1 MRKRLYLVLLG
12 LLSVWL
18 GVAAQTGTDTR
29 TEVTSVTATS
39 NISELIGDGKSVT
52 KPTITVSDGS
62 VAYIR
67 VYDRWEKKNAAGE
80 WETYTGSTF
89 TAGTY
94 RLRSQLRIDGSYA
107 TTHKLAENVSL
118 TVDGKAWK
126 VGTPYV
132 GPDKSYVGVAS
143 PEIVVEKDED
153 PREKVKSVTATSDI
167 ADIIKYG
174 AEVKLPT
181 ITMSEGSVAN
191 VPESNISLWKKIASN
206 KWRRFSETTFT
217 EGTYRVR
224 IQVCVDST
232 THRLADEW
240 TLTVDGKEWTAG
252 QPAVEDG
259 YSSALASS
267 PEIVVEKDEDP
278 REEVKSVTAT
288 SNIADI
294 IKYGAEVKLPTFTL
308 SEGSVARIS
317 QDDISWWKQDAAGE
331 WQRFEESTFTEGVY
345 KARVRVRVDGSYGTT
360 HKLADEWTLTVDGK
374 EWTTYHTFVSDE
386 YSSALATSPEIVVE
400 NPVGIESAK
409 STSDAPA
416 NIYNLQGI
424 LVKRNATADNLRSL
438 PAGIYIMNGRK
449 VIVK

>member
-126 VGTPYV
+126 VDPPYV
-132 GPDKSYVGVAS
+132 GSDKSNAW
-143 PEIVVEKDED
+143 
-153 PREKVKSVTATSDI
+153 AT
-167 ADIIKYG
+167 
-174 AEVKLPT
+174 
-181 ITMSEGSVAN
+181 
-191 VPESNISLWKKIASN
+191 
-206 KWRRFSETTFT
+206 
-217 EGTYRVR
+217 
-224 IQVCVDST
+224 
-232 THRLADEW
+232 
-240 TLTVDGKEWTAG
+240 
-252 QPAVEDG
+252 
-259 YSSALASS
+259 S

-288 SNIADI
+288 SDIADI